1 MPNRV
6 AMSLYCSTRQTQML
20 AQKAAA
26 TAPTSSTMRKRP
38 SLQCRRSACGS
49 FSATRLPA
57 NQTKVI

>member
-1 MPNRV
+1 
-6 AMSLYCSTRQTQML
+6 ML